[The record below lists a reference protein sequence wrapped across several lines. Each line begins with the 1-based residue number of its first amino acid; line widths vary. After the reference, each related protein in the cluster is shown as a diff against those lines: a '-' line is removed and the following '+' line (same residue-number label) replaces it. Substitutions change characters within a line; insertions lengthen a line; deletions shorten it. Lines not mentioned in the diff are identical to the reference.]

1 MSTLTRKIRQH
12 DMETYQRADD
22 FIEDAYKVGM
32 TTATADPFFRLKT
45 LKVHWSDSWLI
56 FYPKDRDA
64 FGVDAYDYEGMEL
77 RKNSLF
83 VYTRQ
88 QDYRITL

>member
-45 LKVHWSDSWLI
+45 LKSIGLT
-56 FYPKDRDA
+56 A
-64 FGVDAYDYEGMEL
+64 G
-77 RKNSLF
+77 
-83 VYTRQ
+83 
-88 QDYRITL
+88 